1 MSLPPFKGCFD
12 VSSLFLLREE
22 KDLSVD
28 VTELRSSNTGNN
40 FSQPVAQHCCIANW
54 KGLLPVL
61 PSSLSTCHT
70 TNFDV
75 ASWGSLR
82 KSCVVI
88 GRECVFVSANKM
100 ACWPPVVSFSTSLV
114 NAVLGLCNC
123 FYKTV
128 WWKLNFWHNSSR
140 ALDLRSLFLYSGPQ
154 VSASHG
160 SFSSSLHKSFLWA
173 SDIFSLI
180 NSQSWV
186 STFSTSTT
194 SAMFTS
200 CPNRICPRSSARLLT
215 IFPAFLVRE
224 NWPITSVVKCSKL
237 WCKW

>member
-1 MSLPPFKGCFD
+1 MTYCRS
-12 VSSLFLLREE
+12 R
-22 KDLSVD
+22 
-28 VTELRSSNTGNN
+28 LRSSNTGNI
-40 FSQPVAQHCCIANW
+40 FAQLVAQHCCVASW
-54 KGLLPVL
+54 KELLPVL
-61 PSSLSTCHT
+61 PSSLSTCHA

-75 ASWGSLR
+75 ASCGSLR

-88 GRECVFVSANKM
+88 GRQCVFVSANM
-100 ACWPPVVSFSTSLV
+100 ACWPSVVSFFTSLV
-114 NAVLGLCNC
+114 NAVLRLGSC
-123 FYKTV
+123 FLRQFGEM
-128 WWKLNFWHNSSR
+128 LNFWHNSSK
-140 ALDLRSLFLYSGPQ
+140 ALDLRGLFLYSGPQ
-154 VSASHG
+154 VSHRHG
-160 SFSSSLHKSFLWA
+160 CFSSSLHKSFLWA